1 MKDKFLKAAAI
12 TPDIRVG
19 DTDFNTENIIKAM
32 IEAHKLDV
40 KLAVF
45 PELVISGY
53 TCNDLFLQDILLK
66 GSLDGLKKIIKAS
79 ENLDMVTIVG
89 LPFLNNF
96 KLYKLLYSPQKVTP
110 KHPPQTRL
118 SWYTPK
124 IIELLFSPFSHGFH
138 YPFSFSTF
146 RDFRNCLTFYHLFF
160 LSFSSLLSNKK
171 PSKGSCFLPPEG
183 TSFLFSYS
191 FYFLVSSFV
200 NLFYFD
206 FLGSD

>member
-1 MKDKFLKAAAI
+1 M
-12 TPDIRVG
+12 
-19 DTDFNTENIIKAM
+19 
-32 IEAHKLDV
+32 
-40 KLAVF
+40 
-45 PELVISGY
+45 
-53 TCNDLFLQDILLK
+53 
-66 GSLDGLKKIIKAS
+66 
-79 ENLDMVTIVG
+79 
-89 LPFLNNF
+89 
-96 KLYKLLYSPQKVTP
+96 YSPQKITP

-171 PSKGSCFLPPEG
+171 PSKGSCFLPPGG

-191 FYFLVSSFV
+191 FYFLVSSPLWTSFISTFLVLIELSRYFFEFYVSLHYFLISKATFSIWAVFV
-200 NLFYFD
+200 NISTGWTSKVL
-206 FLGSD
+206 